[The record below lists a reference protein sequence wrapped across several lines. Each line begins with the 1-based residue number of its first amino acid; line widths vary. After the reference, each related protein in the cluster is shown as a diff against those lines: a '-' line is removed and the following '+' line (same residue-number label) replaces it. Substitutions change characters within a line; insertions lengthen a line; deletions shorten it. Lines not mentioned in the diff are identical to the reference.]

1 MDDIA
6 EIVRNYRNKAKWT
19 QEQLALILGID
30 QTMVSKIETG
40 MSDPGKKVAI
50 KLALLTKQPLEIFI
64 R

>member
-6 EIVRNYRNKAKWT
+6 EVVKDYRNKEGWT

-40 MSDPGKKVAI
+40 MSDPGKRVARV
-50 KLALLTKQPLEIFI
+50 LSLLTKQPLDIFI